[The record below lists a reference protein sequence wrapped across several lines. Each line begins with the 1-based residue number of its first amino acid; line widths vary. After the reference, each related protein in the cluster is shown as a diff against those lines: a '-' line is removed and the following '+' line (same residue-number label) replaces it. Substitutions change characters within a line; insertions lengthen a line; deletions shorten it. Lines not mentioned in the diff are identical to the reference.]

1 MGGLLNRFS
10 GPENRERLLEAVRL
24 QTMIA
29 NDEELAERI
38 VAAGRLQELTPGE
51 VIISQGDWDDDVFFI
66 LAGRLRIAINGRPQA
81 FREAGT
87 HVGELTGTSPARAR
101 TATVSSEDESLVLRI
116 RNADI
121 RAIADDNPAVLR
133 RMLDV
138 VASRLDERNRA
149 IGKTND
155 VPRVFVISSA
165 ERLNVAEEIARQ
177 LDTKEIA
184 VDLWNSGTFGLSEYP
199 ISSLMDA
206 IEAADFTIAVV
217 GADDLLIMRG
227 EAHAV
232 ARDNVHL
239 EYGISLGVL
248 GRRRSLL
255 LVCADDGV
263 HLPSDAAGLTTL
275 RYRHANEAEMKRTVR
290 NACLEAKEHILQEGV
305 FTDRR
310 AR

>member
-1 MGGLLNRFS
+1 MGALLNRFN
-10 GPENRERLLEAVRL
+10 GPENSDRLFEAVSS
-24 QTMIA
+24 QAVVA
-29 NDEELAERI
+29 NDATLAERI
-38 VAAGRLQELTPGE
+38 VAAGTLQELTPGE
-51 VIISQGDWDDDVFFI
+51 VIITQGDWDDDLFFI
-66 LAGRLRIAINGRPQA
+66 LAGQLQITINGRPQA
-81 FREAGT
+81 IREAGT
-87 HVGELTGTSPARAR
+87 HVGELTGTAPARAR
-101 TATVSSEDESLVLRI
+101 TATVSAVDEALVLRLK
-116 RNADI
+116 NADI
-121 RAIADDNPAVLR
+121 KAIAEDDSAVLK

-138 VASRLDERNRA
+138 LASRLDERNRA

-155 VPRVFVISSA
+155 IPRVFVISSS
-165 ERLNVAEEIARQ
+165 EKLGVAEEIARQ
-177 LDTKEIA
+177 LDSKEIA
-184 VDLWNSGTFGLSEYP
+184 VDLWSRGTFGLSDYP

-217 GADDLLIMRG
+217 GADDALTMRG
-227 EAHAV
+227 AVHAV

-263 HLPSDAAGLTTL
+263 RLPSDAAGLTTL
-275 RYRHANEAEMKRTVR
+275 RYRGASNDEMKRSVR
-290 NACLEAKEHILQEGV
+290 NACLQAKEHILQEGV